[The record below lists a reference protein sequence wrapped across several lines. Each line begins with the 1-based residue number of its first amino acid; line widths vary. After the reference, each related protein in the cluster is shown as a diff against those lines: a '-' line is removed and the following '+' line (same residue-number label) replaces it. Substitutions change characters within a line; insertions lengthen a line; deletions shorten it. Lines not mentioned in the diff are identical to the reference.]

1 MRSVTVHTLR
11 NQTPRSR
18 LRKVSASST
27 FETGASTVYSTGR
40 TRSASGGGAP
50 LATSTSGGTCVSA
63 ESMTSRMSPS
73 AIGWR
78 RRRFTRTILGMR
90 VPDATSLRLLLGTMV
105 SCILGCR
112 QAPRARP
119 RPPDAG
125 TTVTVYVP
133 PKSAERLAGR
143 LQVIAAQHQWALSV
157 RTDAAARQEADL
169 AFVDS
174 GGTLV
179 GRVRAGS
186 PAAAQAR
193 QMAEAVVP

>member
-1 MRSVTVHTLR
+1 M
-11 NQTPRSR
+11 
-18 LRKVSASST
+18 
-27 FETGASTVYSTGR
+27 
-40 TRSASGGGAP
+40 
-50 LATSTSGGTCVSA
+50 
-63 ESMTSRMSPS
+63 
-73 AIGWR
+73 
-78 RRRFTRTILGMR
+78 
-90 VPDATSLRLLLGTMV
+90 
-105 SCILGCR
+105 
-112 QAPRARP
+112 
-119 RPPDAG
+119 
-125 TTVTVYVP
+125 VTVYVP
-133 PKSAERLAGR
+133 PKTAERLAGR